1 MLKQELNK
9 LRTEDIEKKKIRE
22 KRKELSTKEQ
32 IIQKE
37 QADDSLLKNMRN
49 REKVLI
55 QTRHMNMMKNN
66 MDKVGHIENLER
78 WVKRGFR
85 TSSTVMRSL
94 KLSDNPE
101 LSILSKKA
109 TSPIKIEKNTNQDD
123 WIHILLI
130 RS

>member
-1 MLKQELNK
+1 
-9 LRTEDIEKKKIRE
+9 
-22 KRKELSTKEQ
+22 
-32 IIQKE
+32 
-37 QADDSLLKNMRN
+37 MRN

-109 TSPIKIEKNTNQDD
+109 TSPIKIEKNTN
-123 WIHILLI
+123 
-130 RS
+130 